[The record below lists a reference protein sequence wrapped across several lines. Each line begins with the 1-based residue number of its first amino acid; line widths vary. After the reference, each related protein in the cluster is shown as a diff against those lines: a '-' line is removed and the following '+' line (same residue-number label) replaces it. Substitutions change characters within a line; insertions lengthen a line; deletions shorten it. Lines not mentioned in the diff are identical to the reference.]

1 MDETIGAKGG
11 RNDRRKTRIIKN
23 KKQKD
28 KETIELEK
36 KVKKQ
41 QFRTFI
47 KTLPLIIGTA
57 PIYTISDA
65 LKKITKKEETK
76 DSQQEPVEI
85 IELEEKTIQMPTGE
99 MITIRIPK
107 TKDKKEERKISLEQQ
122 SPKKEDKKI
131 DEKQEKTTKDQPQK
145 ETEMVLI
152 PLPQETINR
161 NQKDIQINTSS
172 DIHYEELPN
181 QLQQKLEKLKS
192 RKIVEEYEKVL
203 KDIRYDLRNT
213 VYEYEVLKEE
223 QEEVVLSKEAEIIL
237 EKLSDVID
245 KLEELK
251 RKIKIDNL
259 DKYDDNYIYYLIE
272 SYFSEFQNGKAI
284 KELKDSP
291 LYIMIA
297 EKITEM
303 DQKKSGL
310 YKKVEEKKTILEQKE
325 QSFEELKKKYASID
339 KVNKELL
346 SFQYDQEQLLQE
358 IREKVRTAS
367 STKERV
373 QTEIQG
379 LNKQSKILLNLLTL
393 QMLLRGPRSAKAVA
407 ASTAAYLYFMNN
419 VVKPKRVT
427 KRYQVITVKDYKDLI
442 KGTIEELDSA
452 KKLLSK
458 TSSQIDKIMKEMK
471 EKYKDYI
478 GVVPEWDEMFYNLKR
493 IKQEVEEKEYEMEK
507 LKNAQ
512 LLELEKNNAKVKT
525 RGEYPVN

>member
-11 RNDRRKTRIIKN
+11 RNDRRKTQIIKN

-131 DEKQEKTTKDQPQK
+131 EEKQEKTTKDQPQK

-152 PLPQETINR
+152 PLSQETINR

-223 QEEVVLSKEAEIIL
+223 QEEVVLSKEAQIIL

-245 KLEELK
+245 KLEE
-251 RKIKIDNL
+251 
-259 DKYDDNYIYYLIE
+259 
-272 SYFSEFQNGKAI
+272 
-284 KELKDSP
+284 
-291 LYIMIA
+291 
-297 EKITEM
+297 
-303 DQKKSGL
+303 
-310 YKKVEEKKTILEQKE
+310 
-325 QSFEELKKKYASID
+325 
-339 KVNKELL
+339 
-346 SFQYDQEQLLQE
+346 
-358 IREKVRTAS
+358 
-367 STKERV
+367 
-373 QTEIQG
+373 
-379 LNKQSKILLNLLTL
+379 
-393 QMLLRGPRSAKAVA
+393 
-407 ASTAAYLYFMNN
+407 
-419 VVKPKRVT
+419 
-427 KRYQVITVKDYKDLI
+427 
-442 KGTIEELDSA
+442 
-452 KKLLSK
+452 
-458 TSSQIDKIMKEMK
+458 
-471 EKYKDYI
+471 
-478 GVVPEWDEMFYNLKR
+478 
-493 IKQEVEEKEYEMEK
+493 
-507 LKNAQ
+507 
-512 LLELEKNNAKVKT
+512 
-525 RGEYPVN
+525 